1 MTRRQHRL
9 VIPLYRHKVY
19 IIEISVR
26 SFQRPLS
33 LPVQLEVTE
42 DTFLHMRDSQRSR
55 MRA

>member
-26 SFQRPLS
+26 SFQQPLS
-33 LPVQLEVTE
+33 LPVQLEVIE
-42 DTFLHMRDSQRSR
+42 DIFLR
-55 MRA
+55 MRGSQHSQMRA